1 MEFGEFSLLKM
12 AQYLEYNLAIW
23 SYVIGP
29 TRGVQ
34 EWGFLKMAG
43 RASGILIGWSIL
55 TYSTCL
61 CSNVWIKNSS

>member
-1 MEFGEFSLLKM
+1 MEFGEYLLLKM

-23 SYVIGP
+23 PYVIGP

-43 RASGILIGWSIL
+43 RAL
-55 TYSTCL
+55 
-61 CSNVWIKNSS
+61 VF